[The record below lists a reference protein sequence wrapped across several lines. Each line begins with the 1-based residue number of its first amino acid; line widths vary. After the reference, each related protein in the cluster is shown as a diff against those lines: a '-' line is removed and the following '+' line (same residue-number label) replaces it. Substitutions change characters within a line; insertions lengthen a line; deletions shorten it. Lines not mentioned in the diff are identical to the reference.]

1 MLKRKIIVSILL
13 LLMVFALASCG
24 NGGEPSTQP
33 SIPGSTP
40 GGETMTQASENIIH
54 VYLIAGQSNAVGY
67 GQDNVGSIAN
77 SDPRFLN
84 GFENVLY
91 YGSQERWNGAYPNS
105 IFKPVKLGMGVASDR
120 SGAEIGIAAALADNG
135 RMNAI
140 IKCAQGATHLYPDSQ
155 YDVSLNY
162 GTWTSPTYIEKNR
175 VDLSKNPMI
184 GYMYERFADTVAN
197 GLRLL
202 IEDGYTPVIE
212 GVWWM
217 QGEAEMFTLEMA
229 SAYRELFETL
239 ILDMRTMLSEATGYD
254 CSNVPFV
261 CGLPKWNTKNSP
273 LPTYQG
279 MVRNA
284 MTTVAGEMNNVACID
299 CMPLNQH
306 DDWHFDAAG
315 QKYLGE
321 HFVAALQELSREHA
335 VFAERLSIGSGLTA
349 LPEEKGIGFRADLTA
364 YNAGDGYEYGFVTV
378 PTAAL
383 MESDILGRY
392 IETLDA
398 LGIAYQKIPAQVTVE
413 PVDESYSDIYFTGKL
428 TGISYE
434 DLNTAY
440 TVIAYAKNAYGDYL
454 YSSGHVSASLAGL
467 ASRALY
473 HTAGDTQALQTLVN
487 AGLNALSGR
496 PEAEADL
503 APDFVLAVPESL
515 RLNYS
520 ESGTQHH
527 LTVQKK
533 PNADYYVRYTSDDPA
548 VVSVDENGL
557 MTAHQMGSAVIT
569 VECAGKSATTQVT
582 VGYTSSN
589 GVTLD
594 GEISQGEYEGQVIS
608 ANNGTLFAEI
618 SGMTK
623 NNNLYLAFTLTHGPW
638 SPLAGNWWEN
648 DNIEFKLNN
657 GSSYTVIFHEG
668 VPAYSN
674 NITSGV
680 SKTVEVDGKLV
691 TTVELCVEN
700 VADACQLKIGMN
712 GANFGW
718 LGAIWNDYYN
728 TAFVTGDGILIG
740 QPIDLGNGLVLDGIF
755 DEAVYKES
763 VQTNVIRANANG
775 AEVGIMGTLTDE
787 GVVLGVTVDHAKA
800 PGIPTGGNGDW
811 YTYLNIEFHFGDDAN
826 TQFIIT
832 AQNAASLGEMFA
844 YCRSVQAGSGYT
856 TTFEIFIPY
865 EAIGGSGH
873 GEGIR
878 WTARGWFETG
888 WCDLLNTS
896 WNATHIVTSEGLSA
910 IAK

>member
-1 MLKRKIIVSILL
+1 MMKRRIVVSLL
-13 LLMVFALASCG
+13 LLSLVLALAACG
-24 NGGEPSTQP
+24 GGQTPTETTPS
-33 SIPGSTP
+33 GSEP
-40 GGETMTQASENIIH
+40 GGETMTQANEKIIN

-67 GQDNVGSIAN
+67 GQDTGSAIAI
-77 SDPRFLN
+77 SDSRFTQ

-91 YGSQERWNGAYPNS
+91 YGDQERWNGAYPNS
-105 IFKPVKLGMGVASDR
+105 VFKPVKLGQGVASDR
-120 SGAEIGIAAALADNG
+120 SGAEIGIAAAVAENG
-135 RMNAI
+135 QMSAV
-140 IKCAQGATHLYPDSQ
+140 IKCAWGATHLYPDTR
-155 YDVSLNY
+155 YDISKNQ
-162 GTWTSPTYIEKNR
+162 GTWTSPTYIENNR
-175 VDLSKNPMI
+175 VDLSGNPMI
-184 GYMYERFADTVAN
+184 GNMHTRWAATVTR
-197 GLRLL
+197 GLQLL
-202 IEDGYTPVIE
+202 IEDGYTPVIK

-229 SAYRELFETL
+229 SSYRELLQTL
-239 ILDMRTMLSEATGYD
+239 IQDMRATLSRASGYD

-261 CGLPKWNTKNSP
+261 CGLPKWNSQNGAAP
-273 LPTYQG
+273 AYQG
-279 MVRNA
+279 MVRTA
-284 MTTVAGEMNNVACID
+284 MTTVAGEMDNVACVD

-321 HFVAALQELSREHA
+321 SFVAALQEMEKEDA
-335 VFAERLSIGSGLTA
+335 VFAEKLSIDSTVGL
-349 LPEEKGIGFRADLTA
+349 LPEEKGLVWKADLTA
-364 YNAGDGYEYGFVTV
+364 FNSGSGYEYGFIVV
-378 PTAAL
+378 PTAKL
-383 MESDILGRY
+383 TENGITGQY
-392 IETLDA
+392 IENLDR
-398 LGIAYQKIPAQVTVE
+398 LGIPYEKQLCQVVVE
-413 PVDESYSDIYFTGKL
+413 EMDEQYSDIYFTGKL
-428 TGISYE
+428 TGISFAE
-434 DLNTAY
+434 LNTAY
-440 TVIAYAKNAYGDYL
+440 TAIAYVKNGYGDYQ
-454 YSSGHVSASLAGL
+454 YSAGHISASIAAL
-467 ASRALY
+467 ASKELY
-473 HTAGDTQALQTLVN
+473 DPDADAQALLKLVN
-487 AGLNALSGR
+487 DGINALTGK
-496 PEAEADL
+496 PEGSDPGFGLTLEDSIHL
-503 APDFVLAVPESL
+503 G
-515 RLNYS
+515 YS
-520 ESGTQHH
+520 ESGTTYQ
-527 LTVQKK
+527 LAVQQTAG
-533 PNADYYVRYTSDDPA
+533 ADYYVRYTSDAPA

-557 MTAHQMGSAVIT
+557 LTAHQMGEAVIT
-569 VECAGKSATTQVT
+569 AECAGKSAAVTVT

-594 GEISQGEYEGQVIS
+594 GEIDPGEYTGNVIS
-608 ANNGTLFAEI
+608 ANNGNLFAEF

-623 NNNLYLAFTLTHGPW
+623 NGNLYLAFTLTHGPW
-638 SPLAGNWWEN
+638 SELSGNWWEN

-657 GSSYTVIFHEG
+657 GTSHTVIFREG
-668 VPAYSN
+668 VPVYSD

-832 AQNAASLGEMFA
+832 AQNAASLGEMLA

-910 IAK
+910 IQ

>member
-33 SIPGSTP
+33 SIPGTDP
-40 GGETMTQASENIIH
+40 GGENMTQASENIIN

-67 GQDNVGSIAN
+67 GQDLGGIIAN

-91 YGSQERWNGAYPNS
+91 FGSQERWNGAYPNS
-105 IFKPVKLGMGVASDR
+105 FFKPVKLGMGVASDR

-135 RMNAI
+135 QMNAI
-140 IKCAQGATHLYPDSQ
+140 IKCAQGATHLYPDSE

-162 GTWTSPTYIEKNR
+162 GTWTSPSYIENNH

-184 GYMYERFADTVAN
+184 GYMYNRFADTVAK
-197 GLRLL
+197 GLQLL
-202 IEDGYTPVIE
+202 IEDGYTPVIK

-229 SAYRELFETL
+229 SEYRELFETL
-239 ILDMRTMLSEATGYD
+239 ILDMRAMLSEATGYD
-254 CSNVPFV
+254 CSNVPFI

-273 LPTYQG
+273 APTYQG

-284 MTTVAGEMNNVACID
+284 MTTVAGELNNVGCID

-321 HFVAALQELSREHA
+321 HFISALQEFEKEDA
-335 VFAERLSIGSGLTA
+335 VFEEKLSIDSTLKLLA
-349 LPEEKGIGFRADLTA
+349 DEKGMEFKANLTCF
-364 YNAGDGYEYGFVTV
+364 NSGNNYEYGFVVV
-378 PTAAL
+378 PTAKL
-383 MESDILGRY
+383 TQNNISGQY
-392 IETLDA
+392 IENLDK
-398 LGIAYQKIPAQVTVE
+398 LNIAYQKITSQVVVE
-413 PVDESYSDIYFTGKL
+413 EMDETYSDIYFTGKI
-428 TGISYE
+428 TGVSYE

-440 TVIAYAKNAYGDYL
+440 TVIAYVKNTYGGYL
-454 YSSGHVSASLAGL
+454 YSSGHVSSSIAKL
-467 ASRALY
+467 ASEELY
-473 HTAGDTQALQTLVN
+473 HTDGSTQALQNLVN
-487 AGLNALSGR
+487 AGINALAG
-496 PEAEADL
+496 
-503 APDFVLAVPESL
+503 VPEENAENDPGFELTVDESIQL
-515 RLNYS
+515 SYS
-520 ESGTQHH
+520 ESGTQHQ
-527 LTVQKK
+527 LVVRKSTDV
-533 PNADYYVRYTSDDPA
+533 DYFVKYTSDQPD

-557 MTAHQMGSAVIT
+557 LTAHQMGSAVIT
-569 VECAGKSATTQVT
+569 VECAGKSATVQIS
-582 VGYTSSN
+582 VGHISSN

-594 GEISQGEYEGQVIS
+594 GEISQGEYVGQVIS
-608 ANNGTLFAEI
+608 ANNGNLFAEI

-623 NNNLYLAFTLTHGPW
+623 NNNLYLAVTLTHGPW

-648 DNIEFKLNN
+648 DNIEFKINN
-657 GSSYTVIFHEG
+657 GSSYTVVFYEG
-668 VPAYSN
+668 VPTYSN

-700 VADACQLKIGMN
+700 VADACQLKVGMN

-728 TAFVTGDGILIG
+728 TAFVSRDGITIG
-740 QPIDLGNGLVLDGIF
+740 QPIDLGNGLVLDGAF
-755 DEAVYKES
+755 DESIYTENVK
-763 VQTNVIRANANG
+763 TNVIHATANG
-775 AEVGIMGTLTDE
+775 ADVSIMGTLTDG
-787 GVVLGVTVDHAKA
+787 GVVFGVTVEHTKA
-800 PGIPTGGNGDW
+800 PSLPTGGNGDW
-811 YTYLNIEFHFGDDAN
+811 YTYMNIEFHFNDDMG

-832 AQNAASLGEMFA
+832 TQNAASLGEMFA
-844 YCRSVQAGSGYT
+844 YCRSVQRDSGYI
-856 TTFEIFIPY
+856 TTFEIFVPY
-865 EAIGGSGH
+865 EAIGGISN
-873 GEGIR
+873 GESIR
-878 WTARGWFETG
+878 FTARGWFETG
-888 WCDLLNTS
+888 WCDLLNSS
-896 WNATHIVTSEGLSA
+896 WNATHIVTGEGLSA

>member
-1 MLKRKIIVSILL
+1 MRKRKIIVSLL
-13 LLMVFALASCG
+13 LLCLAFSLISCG
-24 NGGEPSTQP
+24 NGKEPTTQP
-33 SIPGSTP
+33 SIPGTGP
-40 GGETMTQASENIIH
+40 GGENMTQASENIIN

-67 GQDNVGSIAN
+67 GQDIGGVIAN

-120 SGAEIGIAAALADNG
+120 SGAEIGIAASLADNG
-135 RMNAI
+135 QMNAI
-140 IKCAQGATHLYPDSQ
+140 IKCAQGATHIYPDSQ

-162 GTWTSPTYIEKNR
+162 GTWTSPTYIKNNH
-175 VDLSKNPMI
+175 VDLSQNPLI
-184 GYMYERFADTVAN
+184 GHMYNRFADTVAT
-197 GLRLL
+197 GLQLL
-202 IEDGYTPVIE
+202 IEDGYTPVIK

-239 ILDMRTMLSEATGYD
+239 ILDTRAMLSEATGYD
-254 CSNVPFV
+254 CSNVPFI

-273 LPTYQG
+273 APTYQG

-284 MTTVAGEMNNVACID
+284 MTTVAGEMNNVGCID

-321 HFVAALQELSREHA
+321 HFISALQDFEEEDA
-335 VFAERLSIGSGLTA
+335 VFEEKLSIDSA
-349 LPEEKGIGFRADLTA
+349 LKLLPDEKGMEFKANLTC
-364 YNAGDGYEYGFVTV
+364 YNSGNGYEYGFVVV
-378 PTAAL
+378 PTVKL
-383 MESDILGRY
+383 TENNIRGEY
-392 IETLDA
+392 IENLDKFNI
-398 LGIAYQKIPAQVTVE
+398 GYQKITSQVVLE
-413 PVDESYSDIYFTGKL
+413 ELDERYSDIYFTGKI
-428 TGISYE
+428 TGVSYE

-440 TVIAYAKNAYGDYL
+440 TVIAYVKNAYGGYL
-454 YSSGHVSASLAGL
+454 YSSGHVSSSIARL
-467 ASRALY
+467 ASEELY
-473 HTAGDTQALQTLVN
+473 NTDGNTQALQNLVN
-487 AGLNALSGR
+487 AGINALAG
-496 PEAEADL
+496 
-503 APDFVLAVPESL
+503 VPEENAEKDPGFELTVDESIHL
-515 RLNYS
+515 SYS
-520 ESGTQHH
+520 ESGTEHQ
-527 LTVQKK
+527 LVVQKS
-533 PNADYYVRYTSDDPA
+533 ADVDYFVKYTSDQSD
-548 VVSVDENGL
+548 VVSVDENGVL
-557 MTAHQMGSAVIT
+557 TAHQMGSAVIT
-569 VECAGKSATTQVT
+569 VECAGKSAAVQVT

-594 GEISQGEYEGQVIS
+594 GEISQGEYAGQVIS
-608 ANNGTLFAEI
+608 ANNGSLFAEI

-657 GSSYTVIFHEG
+657 GASYTVVFHEG
-668 VPAYSN
+668 VPTYSN

-700 VADACQLKIGMN
+700 VADACQLKVGMN

-728 TAFVTGDGILIG
+728 TAFITRDGIIIG
-740 QPIDLGNGLVLDGIF
+740 QPIELEGGLVLDGIF
-755 DEAVYKES
+755 DEGVYTET
-763 VQTNVIRANANG
+763 VQTNVIHATANG
-775 AEVGIMGTLTDE
+775 ADVRIMGTLTDG
-787 GVVLGVTVDHAKA
+787 GVVLGVTVDHTKV
-800 PGIPTGGNGDW
+800 PSLPTGGNGDW
-811 YTYLNIEFHFGDDAN
+811 YTYMNIEFHFNDDMD

-844 YCRSVQAGSGYT
+844 YCRSVQTDSGYT
-856 TTFEIFIPY
+856 TTFEIFVPY
-865 EAIGGSGH
+865 EAIGGSSD
-873 GEGIR
+873 GESIR
-878 WTARGWFETG
+878 FTARGWFETG
-888 WCDLLNTS
+888 WCDLLNSS

-910 IAK
+910 IA

>member
-1 MLKRKIIVSILL
+1 MLKRKIIISILL
-13 LLMVFALASCG
+13 LLMAFALASCG
-24 NGGEPSTQP
+24 NGGEPTTQP

-67 GQDNVGSIAN
+67 GQDIAGSIAN

-162 GTWTSPTYIEKNR
+162 GTWTSPSYIENNH

-184 GYMYERFADTVAN
+184 GYMYTRWADTVTR
-197 GLRLL
+197 GLQLL
-202 IEDGYTPVIE
+202 IEDGYTPVIK

-239 ILDMRTMLSEATGYD
+239 ILDMRSMLSEATGSD

-273 LPTYQG
+273 APTYQG

-284 MTTVAGEMNNVACID
+284 MTTVAGEMNNVGCID

-321 HFVAALQELSREHA
+321 HFISALQEYEQEDA
-335 VFAERLSIGSGLTA
+335 VFAEKLSIENA
-349 LPEEKGIGFRADLTA
+349 LKLLADEKGMEFKANLTCF
-364 YNAGDGYEYGFVTV
+364 NSENGYEYGFVVV
-378 PTAAL
+378 PTAKL
-383 MESDILGRY
+383 TENNISGQY
-392 IETLDA
+392 IENLYKRNV
-398 LGIAYQKIPAQVTVE
+398 AYQKIVSQVVVE
-413 PVDESYSDIYFTGKL
+413 ELDEQYSDIYFTGKI
-428 TGISYE
+428 TGVSYD
-434 DLNTAY
+434 DLNTQY
-440 TVIAYAKNAYGDYL
+440 TVIAYVKNTYGDYL
-454 YSSGHVSASLAGL
+454 YSSGHVSTSIAKL
-467 ASRALY
+467 ASQEMY
-473 HTAGDTQALQTLVN
+473 NPDGSTQAIQNLVN
-487 AGLNALSGR
+487 AGINSLNGV
-496 PEAEADL
+496 PEADAEKDPGFEL
-503 APDFVLAVPESL
+503 TVDESIQL
-515 RLNYS
+515 SYS
-520 ESGTQHH
+520 ESGTKHQMV
-527 LTVQKK
+527 VQKS
-533 PNADYYVRYTSDDPA
+533 ADVDYFVKYTSDQPD
-548 VVSVDENGL
+548 VVSVDENGVL
-557 MTAHQMGSAVIT
+557 TAHQMGSAAIT
-569 VECAGKSATTQVT
+569 VECAGKSATVQVT
-582 VGYTSSN
+582 VGHTSSN

-594 GEISQGEYEGQVIS
+594 GEISQGEYEGAVIS
-608 ANNGTLFAEI
+608 ADNGNLYAEI

-638 SPLAGNWWEN
+638 SPLAGKWWEN

-657 GSSYTVIFHEG
+657 GSSYTVVFHEG
-668 VPAYSN
+668 VPTYSN

-691 TTVELCVEN
+691 TTVELCIEN
-700 VADACQLKIGMN
+700 VADACQLKVGMN

-728 TAFVTGDGILIG
+728 TAFVTREGIIIG
-740 QPIDLGNGLVLDGIF
+740 QPVDLGNGLVLDGVF
-755 DEAVYKES
+755 DESAYSQQVK
-763 VQTNVIRANANG
+763 TNVISAAANG
-775 AEVGIMGTLTDE
+775 AEVGIMGTLTDD
-787 GVVLGVTVDHAKA
+787 GVLLGVTVHHTKA
-800 PGIPTGGNGDW
+800 PSVPTGGNGDW
-811 YTYLNIEFHFGDDAN
+811 YTYMNIEFHFNDDMN

-844 YCRSVQAGSGYT
+844 YCRSVQQDGGYI
-856 TTFEIFIPY
+856 TTFEIFVPY
-865 EAIGGSGH
+865 EAIGGNGD
-873 GEGIR
+873 GEGIPF
-878 WTARGWFETG
+878 TARGWFETG
-888 WCDLLNTS
+888 WCDLLNSS
-896 WNATHIVTSEGLSA
+896 WNATHIVTGEGLSA

>member
-1 MLKRKIIVSILL
+1 MKKQKILVSLL
-13 LLMVFALASCG
+13 LIILALSLISCG
-24 NGGEPSTQP
+24 NGGEGTTQP
-33 SIPGSTP
+33 TIPGTTP
-40 GGETMTQASENIIH
+40 GGDSMTQATENIIH

-67 GQDNVGSIAN
+67 GQDLGGIIAN

-91 YGSQERWNGAYPNS
+91 YGSQERWNGAYPNTV
-105 IFKPVKLGMGVASDR
+105 FKPVKLGMGVASDR
-120 SGAEIGIAAALADNG
+120 SGAEIGIAASLADNG

-162 GTWTSPTYIEKNR
+162 GTWTSPTYLENNH
-175 VDLSKNPMI
+175 VDLSQNPMI
-184 GYMYERFADTVAN
+184 GYMYTRFADTVAN

-239 ILDMRTMLSEATGYD
+239 ILDMRAMLSEATGSD

-273 LPTYQG
+273 APTYQG

-284 MTTVAGEMNNVACID
+284 MTTVAGELNNVKCID

-321 HFVAALQELSREHA
+321 HFIAALQELEADA
-335 VFAERLSIGSGLTA
+335 VFEENLSINSDLKL
-349 LPEEKGIGFRADLTA
+349 LPEEKGVQFRADLTGF
-364 YNAGDGYEYGFVTV
+364 NSGNGYEYGFVVV
-378 PTAAL
+378 PTAKL
-383 MESDILGRY
+383 TENGITGQY
-392 IETLDA
+392 IENLDK
-398 LGIAYQKIPAQVTVE
+398 LNIAYRNIPSQVVVE
-413 PVDESYSDIYFTGKL
+413 AMDERYSDIYFTGQFA
-428 TGISYE
+428 GVSYE

-440 TVIAYAKNAYGDYL
+440 TVIAYVKNAYGDYL
-454 YSSGHVSASLAGL
+454 YSSGHISASIAGL
-467 ASRALY
+467 ASHALY
-473 HTAGDTQALQTLVN
+473 ETGGDNQTLQALVN
-487 AGLNALSGR
+487 AGINALGGV
-496 PEAEADL
+496 PEAEAAKDPGFAL
-503 APDFVLAVPESL
+503 TVEDSVQLC
-515 RLNYS
+515 YS
-520 ESGTQHH
+520 ESGTQHQ
-527 LTVQKK
+527 LAVQKT
-533 PNADYYVRYTSDDPA
+533 PNVDYFVRYTSDHPDI
-548 VVSVDENGL
+548 VSVDENGML
-557 MTAHQMGSAVIT
+557 TAHQMGSAVIT
-569 VECAGKSATTQVT
+569 VECAGKTAATQVV

-594 GEISQGEYEGQVIS
+594 GEISQGEYADPVIR
-608 ANNGTLFAEI
+608 ANNGSLFAEI
-618 SGMTK
+618 SGMTR
-623 NNNLYLAFTLTHGPW
+623 NGDLYLAFTLTHGPW

-657 GSSYTVIFHEG
+657 GASYTVVFHEG

-700 VADACQLKIGMN
+700 AGAACQLKVGMN

-728 TAFVTGDGILIG
+728 TAFVTNDGICIG
-740 QPIDLGNGLVLDGIF
+740 QSVQLGNGLVLDGVF
-755 DEAVYKES
+755 DETVYTES
-763 VQTNVIRANANG
+763 VQTNVIRTSGNG
-775 AEVGIMGTLTDE
+775 AEVDIMGTLTDS
-787 GVVLGVTVDHAKA
+787 GVVLGVTVRHTKVPDL
-800 PGIPTGGNGDW
+800 PTGGNGDW

-826 TQFIIT
+826 TQFLIT
-832 AQNAASLGEMFA
+832 AQNAASQGKMFA
-844 YCRSVQAGSGYT
+844 YSQSRQQDGGYI
-856 TTFEIFIPY
+856 TTFEIFVPY
-865 EAIGGSGH
+865 EAIGGNSDGD
-873 GEGIR
+873 GIR
-878 WTARGWFETG
+878 FTARGWFETG

-896 WNATHIVTSEGLSA
+896 WDATHLVTAEGLSA